1 LENKGLV
8 GLGFPVRFFTL
19 TAGFGAVT
27 GGLFGALVRVFTAF
41 GGVFAAI
48 PLLPRPA
55 TFFPDGFLD
64 LVVIRNPDRWN
75 VRAVGHKLA

>member
-1 LENKGLV
+1 LENKSAV
-8 GLGFPVRFFTL
+8 GLGLPDGFFTS

-48 PLLPRPA
+48 PLFPRPA
-55 TFFPDGFLD
+55 TFFPDGFLGS
-64 LVVIRNPDRWN
+64 VVIRSPNRWN
-75 VRAVGHKLA
+75 VRGVGHQLA